1 MSKPIRQ
8 LDNERDLQN
17 QTDAITFGHANLS
30 DLDAIFKIEQLS
42 FPTPWP
48 RSVIAGEIDGRSWS
62 RVTVATHGDTLL
74 GYMVYWIVTTEVHL
88 LNLAVDPG
96 QRRNGIAKKLMIY
109 LIETSRSA
117 NLKEILLEVRLS
129 NLSGKNLYRQ
139 LGFEEIAIRPKYYSD
154 NQEDALVMLLQL
166 DKDTCGAP

>member
-17 QTDAITFGHANLS
+17 QTDAITFRHANLS

-42 FPTPWP
+42 FPVPWP

-74 GYMVYWIVTTEVHL
+74 GYMV
-88 LNLAVDPG
+88 
-96 QRRNGIAKKLMIY
+96 
-109 LIETSRSA
+109 
-117 NLKEILLEVRLS
+117 
-129 NLSGKNLYRQ
+129 
-139 LGFEEIAIRPKYYSD
+139 
-154 NQEDALVMLLQL
+154 
-166 DKDTCGAP
+166 

>member
-1 MSKPIRQ
+1 
-8 LDNERDLQN
+8 
-17 QTDAITFGHANLS
+17 
-30 DLDAIFKIEQLS
+30 
-42 FPTPWP
+42 
-48 RSVIAGEIDGRSWS
+48 
-62 RVTVATHGDTLL
+62 
-74 GYMVYWIVTTEVHL
+74 MVYWIVTTEVHL